1 MRKIVLLLVLVF
13 LGIGSTWAQDLKFE
27 DSGSKVGKIISV
39 SMTGTKTPPLIFKKG
54 TYEHMTVKFV
64 PNKICERCTLA
75 IYGIVAGVPIPYPMS
90 QTLVQTGLNLPLQ
103 KDKEYTFMFRLNTEE
118 SMPVLSLILQVELKD
133 EDGNA
138 IFSFR
143 IPAKVVD

>member
-13 LGIGSTWAQDLKFE
+13 LGIGSTWA
-27 DSGSKVGKIISV
+27 
-39 SMTGTKTPPLIFKKG
+39 
-54 TYEHMTVKFV
+54 
-64 PNKICERCTLA
+64 
-75 IYGIVAGVPIPYPMS
+75 
-90 QTLVQTGLNLPLQ
+90 LVQTGLNLPLQ